1 MAILT
6 ALMATLLLTGL
17 GVAIAMLGIEESM
30 LSLHERSARALRQ
43 AASAGAQ
50 LAVADLRLAP
60 SWDPL
65 LVAASTPPLSAVPG
79 RFLDST
85 PTPAAPWNR
94 ADPIDLIAATADL
107 QAATTTSRGPADAVQ
122 AWRLYLSGPFARAA
136 PSGGAGPWYVAV
148 WIADDKADIDGDPA
162 VDSNG
167 LLSVHA
173 VAYGPAD
180 AAVALDLTIRRLPS
194 GGVGVATSRPGS

>member
-1 MAILT
+1 MAVVI
-6 ALMATLLLTGL
+6 ALLATLLLTAL
-17 GVAIAMLGIEESM
+17 GVSIALLGIEESM
-30 LSLHERSARALRQ
+30 LSLHERAARALRQ

-65 LVAASTPPLSAVPG
+65 LAPGAMPPLSAVPG

-85 PTPAAPWNR
+85 MAPPAPWGG
-94 ADPIDLIAATADL
+94 APIDLAGVTSAL
-107 QAATTTSRGPADAVQ
+107 QAATNASRGPADAAQ
-122 AWRLYLSGPFARAA
+122 TWRLYLSGPLARAS
-136 PSGGAGPWYVAV
+136 PSVATGPWYIAV
-148 WIADDKADIDGDPA
+148 WIADDKADIDGDPS

-173 VAYGPAD
+173 TAYGPAN
-180 AAVALDLTIRRLPS
+180 ALMSVDLTLRRLPS
-194 GGVGVATSRPGS
+194 GAVAVATSRPGT

>member
-1 MAILT
+1 
-6 ALMATLLLTGL
+6 
-17 GVAIAMLGIEESM
+17 M
-30 LSLHERSARALRQ
+30 LSLHERTARALRN

-65 LVAASTPPLSAVPG
+65 LAPAAMPPLSAVPG

-85 PTPAAPWNR
+85 LTPPAPWSG
-94 ADPIDLIAATADL
+94 APVDLVAETTAL
-107 QAATTTSRGPADAVQ
+107 QAATAGARGPADAPQ
-122 AWRLYLSGPFARAA
+122 AWRLYLSGPLARAA
-136 PSGGAGPWYVAV
+136 SSAGAGPWYLAV
-148 WIADDKADIDGDPA
+148 WIADDKADIDGDPS

-173 VAYGPAD
+173 TAFGPAD
-180 AAVALDLTIRRLPS
+180 ASVGIDLTLRRLPS
-194 GGVGVATSRPGS
+194 GAVAVATSRPGS

>member
-6 ALMATLLLTGL
+6 ALMATLLLTAL
-17 GVAIAMLGIEESM
+17 GVAIAMLGSEESM

-65 LVAASTPPLSAVPG
+65 LALAATPPLSAVPG

-85 PTPAAPWNR
+85 LTPPSPWSGV
-94 ADPIDLIAATADL
+94 PIDLAAATAAL
-107 QAATTTSRGPADAVQ
+107 QAATMTSRGPADAAQ
-122 AWRLYLSGPFARAA
+122 AWRLYLSGPLARAA

-148 WIADDKADIDGDPA
+148 WIADDKADTDGDPT

-194 GGVGVATSRPGS
+194 GGVGVATSRPGT

>member
-1 MAILT
+1 MAVVI
-6 ALMATLLLTGL
+6 ALLATLLLTAL
-17 GVAIAMLGIEESM
+17 GVSIALLGIEESM
-30 LSLHERSARALRQ
+30 LSLHDRTARALRQ

-65 LVAASTPPLSAVPG
+65 LAPGAMPPLSAVPG

-85 PTPAAPWNR
+85 MAPPAPWGG
-94 ADPIDLIAATADL
+94 APIDLAGATSAL
-107 QAATTTSRGPADAVQ
+107 QAATNASRGPADAAQ
-122 AWRLYLSGPFARAA
+122 TWRLYLSGPLGRAS
-136 PSGGAGPWYVAV
+136 PSVAAGPWYIAV
-148 WIADDKADIDGDPA
+148 WIADDRADIDGDPS

-173 VAYGPAD
+173 TASGPAN
-180 AAVALDLTIRRLPS
+180 ASMSVDLTLRRLPS
-194 GGVGVATSRPGS
+194 GAVAVATSRPGA

>member
-1 MAILT
+1 MAVLT
-6 ALMATLLLTGL
+6 ALAATLLLTAL
-17 GVAIAMLGIEESM
+17 GVAIALLGIEESM
-30 LSLHERSARALRQ
+30 LSLHERSARALRH

-65 LVAASTPPLSAVPG
+65 LTPAASPPLSAVPG

-85 PTPAAPWNR
+85 LTPAAPWNG
-94 ADPIDLIAATADL
+94 APIDLASATTAL
-107 QAATTTSRGPADAVQ
+107 QAATVASRGPADAAQV
-122 AWRLYLSGPFARAA
+122 WRLYLSGPLARAA
-136 PSGGAGPWYVAV
+136 PAAAGAPWYVAV
-148 WIADDKADIDGDPA
+148 WIADDKADIDGDPN

-173 VAYGPAD
+173 VAYGPVD
-180 AAVALDLTIRRLPS
+180 AMVALDLTLRRLPA
-194 GGVGVATSRPGS
+194 GGVAVATSRPGL

>member
-1 MAILT
+1 MAVVT
-6 ALMATLLLTGL
+6 ALLATLLLTAL
-17 GVAIAMLGIEESM
+17 GVSIALLGIEESM
-30 LSLHERSARALRQ
+30 LSLHERTARTLRH

-65 LVAASTPPLSAVPG
+65 LAAGAMPPLSAVPG

-85 PTPAAPWNR
+85 LTPAAPWNG
-94 ADPIDLIAATADL
+94 APIDLAAATVIL
-107 QAATTTSRGPADAVQ
+107 QAATDGSRGPSDAAQ
-122 AWRLYLSGPFARAA
+122 AWRLYLSGPLARAA
-136 PSGGAGPWYVAV
+136 PSMAAGPWYIAV

-162 VDSNG
+162 VDSNW

-173 VAYGPAD
+173 AAYGPLD
-180 AAVALDLTIRRLPS
+180 ASVSIDLTLRRLSS
-194 GGVGVATSRPGS
+194 GGVAVATSRPGT

>member
-1 MAILT
+1 MAVLT
-6 ALMATLLLTGL
+6 ALMATLLLTAL
-17 GVAIAMLGIEESM
+17 GVAIALLGIEESM
-30 LSLHERSARALRQ
+30 LSLHERAARALRQ

-65 LVAASTPPLSAVPG
+65 LTPGATPPMSAVPG

-85 PTPAAPWNR
+85 LSPAAPWSG
-94 ADPIDLIAATADL
+94 APIDLAAATTAL
-107 QAATTTSRGPADAVQ
+107 QAATAASRGPADATQV
-122 AWRLYLSGPFARAA
+122 WRLYLSGPLSRAA
-136 PSGGAGPWYVAV
+136 PSVGVGPWYVAV
-148 WIADDKADIDGDPA
+148 WIADDKADIDGDPT

-173 VAYGPAD
+173 VAYGPAGGE
-180 AAVALDLTIRRLPS
+180 VALDLTLRRLPT
-194 GGVGVATSRPGS
+194 GGVAVATSRPGS

>member
-1 MAILT
+1 MAVVT
-6 ALMATLLLTGL
+6 ALLATLLLTAL
-17 GVAIAMLGIEESM
+17 GVSIALLGIEESM
-30 LSLHERSARALRQ
+30 LSLHERTAWALRH

-65 LVAASTPPLSAVPG
+65 LAAGAMPPLSAVPG

-85 PTPAAPWNR
+85 LTPAAPWNG
-94 ADPIDLIAATADL
+94 APIDLAAATVIL
-107 QAATTTSRGPADAVQ
+107 QAATDGARGPSDAAQ
-122 AWRLYLSGPFARAA
+122 AWRLYLSGPLSRAA
-136 PSGGAGPWYVAV
+136 PSMAAGPWYIAV

-173 VAYGPAD
+173 AAYGPVEAS
-180 AAVALDLTIRRLPS
+180 VSIDLTLRRLSS
-194 GGVGVATSRPGS
+194 GGVAVATSRPGT